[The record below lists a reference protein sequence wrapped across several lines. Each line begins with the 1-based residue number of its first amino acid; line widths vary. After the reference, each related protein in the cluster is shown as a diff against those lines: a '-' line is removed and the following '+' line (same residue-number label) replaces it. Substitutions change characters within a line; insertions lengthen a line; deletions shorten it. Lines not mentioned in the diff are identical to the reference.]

1 MYVSD
6 LVKGANSF
14 VPTVSLRIAVRGE
27 LRATALL
34 LAGDGRVRGDQ
45 DVVTDGAPSH
55 PSGGVRLAGGADG
68 TTWLE
73 AGLGEVEADVER
85 VLVVGST
92 RGGTVRETG
101 VPSVEAYAPDGTSV
115 ARYEMTEVGDETAL
129 VLAELYRR
137 AGGWKFRAVGQGYTG
152 GLQALAADHG
162 VGVMPV
168 AGAAPVGVAF
178 ASPTGAPA
186 AAPIPTPVPGAQ
198 VPAPAQVPTP
208 VPAPAQLPTPVPAQA
223 PAQVPTVAVPSPA
236 AAAAP
241 LPQQPQPVPR
251 DWVFGPVF
259 EPRTLTGRDNDVLQM
274 DGLPPGPV
282 VVELLVRG
290 EGWTCLTPLN
300 RRNKEG
306 DVLVNSTEDDF
317 QGRLLTTVPQDGPL
331 RLRLQAEG
339 PWQVTVLPL
348 AAAHRLTGEWLEWR
362 GPDVLLH
369 TAGPS
374 DFAIRYKGDDN
385 LIAHRYELEGHTDHA
400 TLPRR
405 ENFINEIGARRETHP
420 LPEGPVIV
428 ELEMADG
435 PWRARLKGVG
445 QPEDTAPEDSAT
457 VQAFAPFTAPDP
469 ERTNTVRKSRWGWRG
484 RG

>member
-1 MYVSD
+1 MSD
-6 LVKGANSF
+6 LVKGANTF
-14 VPTVSLRIAVRGE
+14 VPTVPLRIAVRGE

-34 LAGDGRVRGDQ
+34 LAADGRVRGDQ
-45 DVVTDGAPSH
+45 DVVTDGAPAH
-55 PSGGVRLAGGADG
+55 PSGAVRLAGGAEG

-73 AGLGEVEADVER
+73 AGLGEVEADLER

-101 VPSVEAYAPDGTSV
+101 VPSVEAYAQDGTSV
-115 ARYEMTEVGDETAL
+115 ARYEITEVGDETAL

-137 AGGWKFRAVGQGYTG
+137 AGGWKFRAVGQGYAG
-152 GLQALAADHG
+152 GLEELAADHG

-168 AGAAPVGVAF
+168 AGAAPVRVPF
-178 ASPTGAPA
+178 APPAGAPA
-186 AAPIPTPVPGAQ
+186 AAPIPTPIPAQAQ
-198 VPAPAQVPTP
+198 VPAP
-208 VPAPAQLPTPVPAQA
+208 
-223 PAQVPTVAVPSPA
+223 TVAAPSPA
-236 AAAAP
+236 AVP
-241 LPQQPQPVPR
+241 PQPQPAPQ
-251 DWVFGPVF
+251 DWVFGPAF
-259 EPRTLTGRDNDVLQM
+259 EPRTLTGRDNDVIQV

-282 VVELLVRG
+282 VVELFVRG

-306 DVLVNSTEDDF
+306 EVLVNSTEDDF
-317 QGRLLTTVPQDGPL
+317 QGRLLTTVPQGGPL

-339 PWQVTVLPL
+339 HWQVTVLPL

-369 TAGPS
+369 TAGPA

-435 PWRARLKGVG
+435 PWRARLRGVG
-445 QPEDTAPEDSAT
+445 QPEDTSPEDGAAAQT
-457 VQAFAPFTAPDP
+457 FAPFTAPGP
-469 ERTNTVRKSRWGWRG
+469 GKTNTVGKSSRWGWRG